1 VVVNLDTLK
10 IARRLKEAGLDERQ
24 AETITDVLRESREL
38 DFSLLA
44 TKADLAELRNA
55 TKADLAELRN
65 ATKADLAEL
74 RNATK
79 ADLAELRNATK
90 AELAELRSDMDLRL
104 TSLQAEIDRRFAAV
118 EAKIAVLQAEIASLK
133 WMVGGVGFGIHLLVV
148 RSFWPAGG

>member
-1 VVVNLDTLK
+1 MVNLDTLK

-65 ATKADLAEL
+65 ATKA
-74 RNATK
+74 
-79 ADLAELRNATK
+79 
-90 AELAELRSDMDLRL
+90 ELAELRSDMDLRL

-118 EAKIAVLQAEIASLK
+118 EGKIAVLQAEIASLK
-133 WMVGGVGFGIHLLVV
+133 WMVGGVGFGILLLVV

>member
-1 VVVNLDTLK
+1 MVNLDTLK

-65 ATKADLAEL
+65 ATKAE
-74 RNATK
+74 
-79 ADLAELRNATK
+79 LAELRNATK

-118 EAKIAVLQAEIASLK
+118 EGKIAVLQAEIASLK
-133 WMVGGVGFGIHLLVV
+133 WMVGGVGFGILLLVV

>member
-1 VVVNLDTLK
+1 VVNLDTLK

-55 TKADLAELRN
+55 TKA
-65 ATKADLAEL
+65 
-74 RNATK
+74 
-79 ADLAELRNATK
+79 
-90 AELAELRSDMDLRL
+90 ELAELRSDMDLRL

-118 EAKIAVLQAEIASLK
+118 EGKIAVLQAEIASLK
-133 WMVGGVGFGIHLLVV
+133 WMVGGVGFGILLLVV

>member
-1 VVVNLDTLK
+1 VVNLDTLK

-38 DFSLLA
+38 DFSLL
-44 TKADLAELRNA
+44 
-55 TKADLAELRN
+55 

-133 WMVGGVGFGIHLLVV
+133 WMVGGVGFGILLLVV

>member
-1 VVVNLDTLK
+1 MVNLDTLK

-65 ATKADLAEL
+65 ATKA
-74 RNATK
+74 
-79 ADLAELRNATK
+79 
-90 AELAELRSDMDLRL
+90 ELAELRSDMDLRL
-104 TSLQAEIDRRFAAV
+104 TSLQAEIDRRLAAV
-118 EAKIAVLQAEIASLK
+118 EGKIAVLQAEIASLK
-133 WMVGGVGFGIHLLVV
+133 WMVGGVGFGILLLVV

>member
-1 VVVNLDTLK
+1 VDPRTQGGRIAVVNLDTLK

-55 TKADLAELRN
+55 TKA
-65 ATKADLAEL
+65 
-74 RNATK
+74 
-79 ADLAELRNATK
+79 
-90 AELAELRSDMDLRL
+90 ELAELRSDMDLRL

-118 EAKIAVLQAEIASLK
+118 EGKIAVLQAEIASLK
-133 WMVGGVGFGIHLLVV
+133 WMVGGVGFGILLLVV

>member
-1 VVVNLDTLK
+1 MGIGRSVVVVSLDTLET
-10 IARRLKEAGLDERQ
+10 ARRPEEAGLDERQ

-65 ATKADLAEL
+65 ATKA
-74 RNATK
+74 
-79 ADLAELRNATK
+79 
-90 AELAELRSDMDLRL
+90 ELAELRSDMDLRS
-104 TSLQAEIDRRFAAV
+104 TSLRAEIDRRFAAV
-118 EAKIAVLQAEIASLK
+118 EGKIAVLQAEIASLE
-133 WMVGGVGFGIHLLVV
+133 WMVGGVGFGILLLVV